1 MATAAGSNQ
10 RMRGQ
15 EFLVCGI
22 CLDHFTLPKI
32 LPCAHTFCQDC
43 LETYAG
49 RRRFIYCPNCRRVVE
64 LDPASGVR
72 GLPGNFW
79 VTNLRDVIAERDVEN
94 PEAKGHLQGNRCKLH
109 PGEQCRH
116 FCQDCHVPVC
126 GECVFSEHNGHALE
140 RMERVLPEVREE
152 LRKCLESAQQI
163 AGELKM
169 VLHEFESR
177 REVKS
182 KTEQPEFPDEE
193 AETERQRIEWADA
206 MLNRLLKAFKFS
218 RRAAELCDY
227 GGLKRCKKLLADL
240 INQAS
245 YPSLT
250 NDIMV
255 TERAKVREIA
265 AILYGPDQ
273 PKTTAPA
280 RDETEDRSNGNV
292 VRRTHAQLLRGGVG
306 EVKFYHPFSALV
318 LENGDTYVLDMYRCG
333 RVHVFGPG
341 RNLLRRFELD
351 LNGHAATRVTGGIT
365 LFKSS
370 TLCWVGTAYMS
381 SNIDTL
387 LQRSSSQSQNFFIEF
402 DHQGNIQKNVN
413 IALAGEIADAAL
425 LRHGTVA
432 IAISSNVH
440 VLDDGAQEIFHFCA
454 SDFSPV
460 EKLCINQQ
468 NGDILVSLWPENVIK
483 VFDLR
488 GNLKLQFG
496 CYGNADGQLDQPKG
510 LCVDP
515 EGRIL
520 VADAGNKRVAMFDGN
535 GAFVKHVATEA
546 DGLKDP
552 HALYATRD
560 GKVVVTDIGTH
571 SVHVI
576 QC

>member
-1 MATAAGSNQ
+1 MAAAGGSNAAHQ

-32 LPCAHTFCQDC
+32 LPCAHTFCQAC

-49 RRRFIYCPNCRRVVE
+49 RRRFIYCPNCRRVAE
-64 LDPASGVR
+64 LDSTSGVR

-79 VTNLRDVIAERDVEN
+79 VTNLRDVIAERDSEN
-94 PEAKGHLQGNRCKLH
+94 PDVKGRLQGNRCKLH

-126 GECVFSEHNGHALE
+126 GECLFSEHNGHALE
-140 RMERVLPEVREE
+140 RLERVLSEVRQE
-152 LRKCLESAQQI
+152 LRKCLEIAQQI

-177 REVKS
+177 REGKN
-182 KTEQPEFPDEE
+182 KIEQPETPDEE
-193 AETERQRIEWADA
+193 AETERQRIDWADA

-218 RRAAELCDY
+218 RRAAELYDY
-227 GGLKRCKKLLADL
+227 GGLQRCKKLLADL
-240 INQAS
+240 INQ
-245 YPSLT
+245 T

-255 TERAKVREIA
+255 TERAKVREIS
-265 AILYGPDQ
+265 AILYGSEQ

-280 RDETEDRSNGNV
+280 RDETEDRSNGNLA
-292 VRRTHAQLLRGGVG
+292 RTTHAQLLRGGVG
-306 EVKFYHPFSALV
+306 EVKFYHPFSV
-318 LENGDTYVLDMYRCG
+318 VVSKNGDTYVLDMYRCG

-370 TLCWVGTAYMS
+370 TLCWVGTAYMP
-381 SNIDTL
+381 SNVDTL
-387 LQRSSSQSQNFFIEF
+387 LQRCSSLSQNFFIEF
-402 DHQGNIQKNVN
+402 DHQGNIKKNVS
-413 IALAGEIADAAL
+413 ITLAGEIADAAL

-440 VLDDGAQEIFHFCA
+440 VLDDQAQEIFHFRA

-460 EKLCINQQ
+460 EKMCINEQ

-488 GNLKLQFG
+488 GKLKLQFG

-520 VADAGNKRVAMFDGN
+520 VADSGNKRVALFDGSGVFLKN
-535 GAFVKHVATEA
+535 VATEG
-546 DGLKDP
+546 DGLKEP
-552 HALYATRD
+552 HALYASRD

-571 SVHVI
+571 SVHVMEY
-576 QC
+576 

>member
-1 MATAAGSNQ
+1 MAAAEGNNAGHQ

-22 CLDHFTLPKI
+22 CLDHFTVPKI
-32 LPCAHTFCQDC
+32 LPCAHTFCQEC

-64 LDPASGVR
+64 LDPSSGVR

-79 VTNLRDVIAERDVEN
+79 VTNLRDVIAERDSEN
-94 PEAKGHLQGNRCKLH
+94 PDAKGRLLGNRCKLH

-126 GECVFSEHNGHALE
+126 GECLFSEHNGHALE
-140 RMERVLPEVREE
+140 RLERVLTEVRKE
-152 LRKCLESAQQI
+152 LRKCLEIAQQI

-177 REVKS
+177 RVGKS
-182 KTEQPEFPDEE
+182 KMEQPPESPDEE
-193 AETERQRIEWADA
+193 AERQRIEWADA

-227 GGLKRCKKLLADL
+227 GGLQRCRKLLVDL
-240 INQAS
+240 INQ
-245 YPSLT
+245 T
-250 NDIMV
+250 NDVMV
-255 TERAKVREIA
+255 AERAKVREIA
-265 AILYGPDQ
+265 AILYGPDHT
-273 PKTTAPA
+273 KTTAPA
-280 RDETEDRSNGNV
+280 RDESEGAVSNVNP
-292 VRRTHAQLLRGGVG
+292 VRTTHAQLLRGGVG
-306 EVKFYHPFSALV
+306 EVKFYHPFSVVVA
-318 LENGDTYVLDMYRCG
+318 ENGNTYVLDMYRCG

-351 LNGHAATRVTGGIT
+351 LNGVAATRVTGGIT
-365 LFKSS
+365 LFKGS
-370 TLCWVGTAYMS
+370 TLCWVGTAYMPT
-381 SNIDTL
+381 NIDTL
-387 LQRSSSQSQNFFIEF
+387 LQRSSSQSQNFFLEF
-402 DHQGNIQKNVN
+402 DHHGNIQKNVSV
-413 IALAGEIADAAL
+413 ALAGEIADAAL

-432 IAISSNVH
+432 MAISSNVH
-440 VLDDGAQEIFHFCA
+440 VLDDEAHEIFHFCA

-460 EKLCINQQ
+460 EKLCINEQ
-468 NGDILVSLWPENVIK
+468 NGDILVSLWPENVVK

-510 LCVDP
+510 LCVDAG
-515 EGRIL
+515 GRIL
-520 VADAGNKRVAMFDGN
+520 VADAGNRRVAMFDGS
-535 GAFVKHVATEA
+535 GAFIKHIATER

-552 HALYATRD
+552 HALCATRD

-571 SVHVI
+571 SVHVFEY
-576 QC
+576 

>member
-64 LDPASGVR
+64 LDPTSGVR

-152 LRKCLESAQQI
+152 
-163 AGELKM
+163 
-169 VLHEFESR
+169 
-177 REVKS
+177 
-182 KTEQPEFPDEE
+182 
-193 AETERQRIEWADA
+193 
-206 MLNRLLKAFKFS
+206 FS

-227 GGLKRCKKLLADL
+227 GGLQRCKKLLADL
-240 INQAS
+240 INQ
-245 YPSLT
+245 T

-280 RDETEDRSNGNV
+280 RDETEDRSNGNL
-292 VRRTHAQLLRGGVG
+292 VRTTHAQLLRGGVG

-387 LQRSSSQSQNFFIEF
+387 LQRNSSQSQNFFIEF

-520 VADAGNKRVAMFDGN
+520 VADAGNKRVAMFDGS
-535 GAFVKHVATEA
+535 GAFVKHVATEV

-560 GKVVVTDIGTH
+560 RKVVVTDIGTH
-571 SVHVI
+571 SVHVL

>member
-1 MATAAGSNQ
+1 MAAAGGSNAAHQ

-32 LPCAHTFCQDC
+32 LPCAHTFCQAC

-49 RRRFIYCPNCRRVVE
+49 RRRFIYCPNCRRVAE
-64 LDPASGVR
+64 LDSASGVR

-79 VTNLRDVIAERDVEN
+79 VTNLRDVIAERDSEN
-94 PEAKGHLQGNRCKLH
+94 PDVKGRLQGNRCKLH

-126 GECVFSEHNGHALE
+126 GECLFSEHNGHALE
-140 RMERVLPEVREE
+140 RLERVLSEVRQE
-152 LRKCLESAQQI
+152 LRKCLEIAQQI

-177 REVKS
+177 REGKN
-182 KTEQPEFPDEE
+182 KIEQPETPDEE
-193 AETERQRIEWADA
+193 AETERQRIDWADA

-218 RRAAELCDY
+218 RRAAELYDY
-227 GGLKRCKKLLADL
+227 GGLQRCKKLLADL
-240 INQAS
+240 INQVG
-245 YPSLT
+245 YRMDHFPQLFHR
-250 NDIMV
+250 N
-255 TERAKVREIA
+255 
-265 AILYGPDQ
+265 
-273 PKTTAPA
+273 TT
-280 RDETEDRSNGNV
+280 
-292 VRRTHAQLLRGGVG
+292 
-306 EVKFYHPFSALV
+306 
-318 LENGDTYVLDMYRCG
+318 
-333 RVHVFGPG
+333 
-341 RNLLRRFELD
+341 
-351 LNGHAATRVTGGIT
+351 
-365 LFKSS
+365 
-370 TLCWVGTAYMS
+370 
-381 SNIDTL
+381 
-387 LQRSSSQSQNFFIEF
+387 
-402 DHQGNIQKNVN
+402 
-413 IALAGEIADAAL
+413 LAGEIADAAL

-432 IAISSNVH
+432 IAIGSNVH
-440 VLDDGAQEIFHFCA
+440 VLDDQAQEIFHFRA

-460 EKLCINQQ
+460 ENMCINEQ

-488 GNLKLQFG
+488 GKLKLQFG

-520 VADAGNKRVAMFDGN
+520 VADSGNKRVALFDGSGVFLKN
-535 GAFVKHVATEA
+535 VATEG
-546 DGLKDP
+546 DGLKEP
-552 HALYATRD
+552 HALYASRD

-576 QC
+576 EY